1 MPVRVIFLWQKCDFS
16 LKQGRRGEV
25 GLFVVYKSA
34 KWRQGSMVWV
44 PVSASLLLQC
54 YVIMACYT
62 PHGCGYPT
70 PPYLLRSQ
78 KMTLD
83 NPLSYPGHSLLLH
96 RPSIITSSWQSL
108 KQVLNLFCFLSVLA
122 FIPHKNSLI
131 TFNENIFYVTLSVTC
146 LLKCSFGANL
156 LQLKTSW
163 ELLFPHF
170 YYLNKSNFFAQL
182 SRALRNQFQDLCNLV
197 WLTCLVK

>member
-1 MPVRVIFLWQKCDFS
+1 MV
-16 LKQGRRGEV
+16 
-25 GLFVVYKSA
+25 
-34 KWRQGSMVWV
+34 KWAYLSCI
-44 PVSASLLLQC
+44 SLLNGAKVQWFESPSRHLFFYNVMLCIYQKRLFWSQS
-54 YVIMACYT
+54 
-62 PHGCGYPT
+62 GWKNLL

-131 TFNENIFYVTLSVTC
+131 TFNENIFYVTLTVTC

-163 ELLFPHF
+163 KLLFPHF

-182 SRALRNQFQDLCNLV
+182 SRALRS
-197 WLTCLVK
+197 